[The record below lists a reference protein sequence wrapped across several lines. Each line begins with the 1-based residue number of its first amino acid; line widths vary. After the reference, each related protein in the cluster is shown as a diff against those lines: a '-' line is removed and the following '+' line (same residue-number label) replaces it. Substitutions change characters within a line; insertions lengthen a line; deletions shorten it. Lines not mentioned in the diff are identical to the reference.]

1 MPSWNKKASFTT
13 WSELIFHMIIAF
25 KDDAR
30 KVMCQATKESF
41 ESTLRYI
48 AERGIPTVNIFRF
61 ISAIQEKWAGKL
73 P

>member
-1 MPSWNKKASFTT
+1 
-13 WSELIFHMIIAF
+13 MIIAF